1 MVEGRDIG
9 TVVLP
14 DADLK
19 VFLHAAPEE
28 RARRRAHQTGREAE
42 LDRIREAI
50 KKRDRQ
56 DSERQTSPL
65 KPAPDAVILDT
76 TALEL
81 EEVVSRVLDLARGLQ
96 KGA

>member
-1 MVEGRDIG
+1 
-9 TVVLP
+9 VLP

-19 VFLHAAPEE
+19 VYLSAAPEE

-42 LDRIREAI
+42 LDRIREAMRQ
-50 KKRDRQ
+50 RDRQ
-56 DSERQTSPL
+56 DSERETSPL

-76 TALEL
+76 TTLSLEV
-81 EEVVSRVLDLARGLQ
+81 VVSRVLELAHGLIE